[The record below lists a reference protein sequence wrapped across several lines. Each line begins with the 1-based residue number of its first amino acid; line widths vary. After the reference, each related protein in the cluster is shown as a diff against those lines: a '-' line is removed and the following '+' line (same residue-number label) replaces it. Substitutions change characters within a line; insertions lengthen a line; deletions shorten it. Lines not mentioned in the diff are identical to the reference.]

1 MDKDVFTVAL
11 SHLAVA
17 LGVGLIVGLQRGWS
31 DRAELETGRVAGLR
45 SFGLIGLSGGLCAL
59 LAQIY
64 GGAILPIG
72 LVAVVAIL
80 FLIDWMRG
88 EQGLDRI
95 TALAA
100 VATFALGAVAVAG
113 QPLLAGAG
121 AVVTAWLLGLKVVL
135 HRWLQRIEEQE
146 LWAALQLL
154 LVTLVV
160 LPLLPD
166 RGFGP
171 YEAIN
176 PYNLWWLVILIAGI
190 SFLGYIAMKAFGTE
204 RGTLLASLAGGLVSS
219 TATTLSLARAGRGL
233 PELHRSLA
241 AGVLLASTVMA
252 PRVVVIGVAVEPRL
266 LVPLGI
272 PMGLVALAGIA
283 TVAVLARG
291 SRKAPPPAVQS
302 ANPFALGM
310 AIKLALVIAVVIL
323 LSRALYQWL
332 GDAGLLIVSTISGVT
347 DVDAVTVSSSRLVRE
362 GVSIALATGSILV
375 AVLSNTIA
383 KAAYVASIA
392 GGPMARL
399 VALGFLLQILVGA
412 AGLALVVRVTTGGP

>member
-1 MDKDVFTVAL
+1 
-11 SHLAVA
+11 
-17 LGVGLIVGLQRGWS
+17 
-31 DRAELETGRVAGLR
+31 
-45 SFGLIGLSGGLCAL
+45 
-59 LAQIY
+59 
-64 GGAILPIG
+64 
-72 LVAVVAIL
+72 
-80 FLIDWMRG
+80 
-88 EQGLDRI
+88 
-95 TALAA
+95 
-100 VATFALGAVAVAG
+100 
-113 QPLLAGAG
+113 
-121 AVVTAWLLGLKVVL
+121 
-135 HRWLQRIEEQE
+135 
-146 LWAALQLL
+146 
-154 LVTLVV
+154 
-160 LPLLPD
+160 
-166 RGFGP
+166 
-171 YEAIN
+171 
-176 PYNLWWLVILIAGI
+176 
-190 SFLGYIAMKAFGTE
+190 SFLGYIAMKALGTE
-204 RGTLLASLAGGLVSS
+204 RGTLLAILAGGLVSS
-219 TATTLSLARAGRGL
+219 TATTHSLARAGRGL

-310 AIKLALVIAVVIL
+310 AIKLALAIAVVIL

-362 GVSIALATGSILV
+362 GASIALATGSVLV

-383 KAAYVASIA
+383 KTAYVASIA

-412 AGLALVVRVTTGGP
+412 AGLAVVVRLTAGGG